1 MALLEMLRTT
11 GRHTNGF
18 PRHPIIHVHSPCT
31 TMTTLAP
38 GSDIRKTDP
47 KPVVK
52 AKANIKKNRL
62 HVTISGN
69 IDSKSLEKLYTEVR
83 FCVADLKKGF
93 EVISDIS
100 QCNLLYI
107 SGLPIYKKIIDY
119 LIANNVGEIV
129 RVIKNDNISF
139 KQIVN
144 FSDKI
149 QSIKPIYVANK
160 EEAEV
165 KLEQCIKR
173 DGIRFHL
180 NNLLL
185 QYEFNDAVG
194 NGIVVDIS
202 VSGCA
207 VESSSIP
214 LAADDLINLVITFD
228 PHDTLVSDF
237 QLKARV
243 VRVTDKHFAAQFL
256 DLDEGQKE
264 QLYKRLAYEVSRV
277 SFML

>member
-1 MALLEMLRTT
+1 M
-11 GRHTNGF
+11 TN
-18 PRHPIIHVHSPCT
+18 
-31 TMTTLAP
+31 A
-38 GSDIRKTDP
+38 
-47 KPVVK
+47 KPLVK
-52 AKANIKKNRL
+52 ASANIKKNRL

-69 IDSKSLEKLYTEVR
+69 IDSKSLEKLYTDIR

-107 SGLPIYKKIIDY
+107 SSLPIYKKILDY

-139 KQIVN
+139 KQIIN
-144 FSDKI
+144 LSDKFQI
-149 QSIKPIYVANK
+149 VKPIYATSK
-160 EEAEV
+160 EEAET

-173 DGIRFHL
+173 DGIRFQL

-185 QYEFNDAVG
+185 QYELNDAVG
-194 NGIVVDIS
+194 KGIVVDIS

-207 VESSSIP
+207 VESSSIA
-214 LAADDLINLVITFD
+214 LAAGDLINLTITFD
-228 PHDTLVSDF
+228 QHDTLASEF

-243 VRVTDKHFAAQFL
+243 VRVNDHQFAAQFL
-256 DLDEGQKE
+256 DLDEEQKE

-277 SFML
+277 SFIV

>member
-1 MALLEMLRTT
+1 MTPLTT
-11 GRHTNGF
+11 EVDT
-18 PRHPIIHVHSPCT
+18 
-31 TMTTLAP
+31 
-38 GSDIRKTDP
+38 RKINV

-52 AKANIKKNRL
+52 ATANIRKNRL
-62 HVTISGN
+62 HVAISGN
-69 IDSKSLEKLYTEVR
+69 IDSKSLEKLYTEIR

-100 QCNLLYI
+100 QCNLLYV
-107 SGLPIYKKIIDY
+107 SSLPIYKKIIDY

-139 KQIVN
+139 KQIIN
-144 FSDKI
+144 FSSKI
-149 QSIKPIYVANK
+149 HSIKPIYVASK

-173 DGIRFHL
+173 DGIRFQL

-185 QYEFNDAVG
+185 QYELNDAVG
-194 NGIVVDIS
+194 KGLVVDIS

-214 LAADDLINLVITFD
+214 LVAEDLINLIITFD
-228 PHDTLVSDF
+228 PHDTLASDF

-243 VRVTDKHFAAQFL
+243 VRVSDQQFAAQFL

-277 SFML
+277 SFIL

>member
-1 MALLEMLRTT
+1 
-11 GRHTNGF
+11 
-18 PRHPIIHVHSPCT
+18 
-31 TMTTLAP
+31 MTTLATEYNL
-38 GSDIRKTDP
+38 RKTDT

-52 AKANIKKNRL
+52 ANANIKKNRL

-69 IDSKSLEKLYTEVR
+69 IDSKSLEKLYTEIR

-107 SGLPIYKKIIDY
+107 SSLPIYKKIIDY
-119 LIANNVGEIV
+119 LIANNVGEVV
-129 RVIKNDNISF
+129 RVIKNDNVSF

-149 QSIKPIYVANK
+149 HSIKPIYVANK

-185 QYEFNDAVG
+185 QYELDDSVG
-194 NGIVVDIS
+194 KGMVVDIS

-207 VESSSIP
+207 VEMSSVP

-228 PHDTLVSDF
+228 PHDTLASNF

-243 VRVTDKHFAAQFL
+243 VRVNDKQFAAQFL
-256 DLDEGQKE
+256 DLDEEGKE